1 MSALP
6 PKADFSSALC
16 DVRFVPQADLC
27 TAIIPEQVP
36 REPGYPPPL
45 PMRPET
51 KSHDNHLTLRKSPT
65 HVDPR
70 QARLDIELR
79 FQHTVGFDKSHTG
92 VDREIFCH
100 RHIGA
105 ELDSG

>member
-6 PKADFSSALC
+6 PKADISLVLC
-16 DVRFVPQADLC
+16 DKRTMHGNKSRARAARAGVMTLNC
-27 TAIIPEQVP
+27 T
-36 REPGYPPPL
+36 L
-45 PMRPET
+45 SMRPET
-51 KSHDNHLTLRKSPT
+51 KSHDNQLTLRKSPT

-70 QARLDIELR
+70 QTRLDIELR

-92 VDREIFCH
+92 VDRQIFCH